1 MWETDSG
8 GNSTHL
14 LDLAHVCSCKLA
26 LGLGLILNVC
36 LPVQTGD
43 HKSNRKMTRLLEFVV
58 CLYLLV
64 DLSVFHQVLYGL
76 DNDRSVWQ

>member
-26 LGLGLILNVC
+26 LILNVC